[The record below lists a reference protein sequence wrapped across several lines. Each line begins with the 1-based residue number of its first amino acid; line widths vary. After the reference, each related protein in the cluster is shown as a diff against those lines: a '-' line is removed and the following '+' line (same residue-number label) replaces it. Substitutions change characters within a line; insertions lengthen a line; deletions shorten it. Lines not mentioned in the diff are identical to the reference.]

1 MNRLSYAEQF
11 TLTAI
16 RSALASPLD
25 TIFDQF
31 LEDRCGVVME
41 GGVFVEKRGRLPG
54 QLMAPEDFRH
64 TTPGIVMVPAP
75 VPTIGAES
83 CAPNPKTKEPGFTRP
98 EVERILDEAH
108 APRKT
113 GEARFVLNNP
123 DSWENGTGFPPVERP
138 AQAELAQAEPA
149 RPPVTLID
157 LTLPNPES
165 NWVASYG
172 PDAFM
177 ASLMVLVDNPEAAS
191 ETVAAAMRAHVTRK
205 DFDCLTASKNFVQK
219 WRGTCRLAAEASEEV
234 RMAWIKEFSKIQHE
248 RFRKS
253 QGDS

>member
-16 RSALASPLD
+16 RSALRAPLD
-25 TIFDQF
+25 IIFDQF
-31 LEDRCGVVME
+31 LEDRCGVVLE
-41 GGVFVEKRGRLPG
+41 GGVFVEKRGRLPR
-54 QLMAPEDFRH
+54 QLMAPEDYRNIP
-64 TTPGIVMVPAP
+64 PGIIIKPAS
-75 VPTIGAES
+75 TLIIGADA
-83 CAPNPKTKEPGFTRP
+83 CTPNPKTKEPGFTRS
-98 EVERILDEAH
+98 EVERVLDDACRRAEAEK
-108 APRKT
+108 PT
-113 GEARFVLNNP
+113 
-123 DSWENGTGFPPVERP
+123 SYWESGTGFPPVEQP
-138 AQAELAQAEPA
+138 AQEKPAQEKPAQAEPA

-205 DFDCLTASKNFVQK
+205 DFDCLTASKNFTQK

-234 RMAWIKEFSKIQHE
+234 RMAWIKEFTKIQHE

-253 QGDS
+253 QGAG